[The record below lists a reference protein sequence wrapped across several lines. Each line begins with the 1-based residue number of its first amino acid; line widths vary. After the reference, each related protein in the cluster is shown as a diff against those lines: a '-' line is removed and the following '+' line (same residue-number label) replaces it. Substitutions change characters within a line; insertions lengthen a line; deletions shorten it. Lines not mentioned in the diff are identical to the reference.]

1 MNLNFIFQALDG
13 TGDAGN
19 LSGTSSWGISNSYC
33 VQLWSSTINTI
44 YKSGSMHHDAAKEC
58 DV

>member
-19 LSGTSSWGISNSYC
+19 LSGTYLWGYPIRIVYDRSWS
-33 VQLWSSTINTI
+33 LTINTI
-44 YKSGSMHHDAAKEC
+44 
-58 DV
+58 